1 MTAALHH
8 WRMRRND
15 NHKRDQTMR
24 FALIVVLLPAGLLWA
39 LPDAARAQDRAAG
52 ALDDFMACGRI
63 DDAQDRLDCY
73 DRLHERLTPAPPPA
87 ATGAAETEQRQA
99 VTNRVERTPAPSESA
114 QRPEQ
119 AAPGSRVMREAGPDD
134 LDLPL
139 ETEITR
145 FGMNSAGDFRL
156 KIREGWIFE
165 RAGGPPAE
173 EDMTGRTVT
182 LEKNFMGNW
191 RMTLPDQKRPYWI
204 APMQVN

>member
-1 MTAALHH
+1 
-8 WRMRRND
+8 
-15 NHKRDQTMR
+15 MR
-24 FALIVVLLPAGLLWA
+24 FAFTVVFLLVTLLWA
-39 LPDAARAQDRAAG
+39 LPDIARAQDRTAG
-52 ALDDFMACGRI
+52 ALEDFMTCGRI

-73 DRLHERLTPAPPPA
+73 DTLHERLTPAPPPA
-87 ATGAAETEQRQA
+87 KTGAAETGQRQA
-99 VTNRVERTPAPSESA
+99 DSAPKASREAPRQTVTNRVERTPPPSESA
-114 QRPEQ
+114 PRREQ

-145 FGMNSAGDFRL
+145 FGMNSSGDFRL

-165 RAGGPPAE
+165 RTGGPPARN
-173 EDMTGRTVT
+173 DMTGKTVT